1 MNVSFDKNMDLKK
14 LSIVMPA
21 YNEGGGIEKT
31 LRKTFSVLQNKGF
44 SFEVIVV
51 NNGSTDN
58 SKEVLTTLQKE
69 FPELKVISVMPNRN
83 YGGGIK
89 AGLENATGNIL
100 GWTDA
105 DGQVDPKGI
114 VDLYHLITDQGF
126 KVAKAYRHPRIESK
140 YRKFQSNVFNTIF
153 KLFFGNIANDINAKP
168 KLMAREIYEKFPL
181 ESNDIFIDAE
191 WVIKLAKAK
200 IPMGNAPVPFL
211 KREFGKSKMRFWTS
225 LEFLYRMVYYFLRV
239 KN

>member
-1 MNVSFDKNMDLKK
+1 
-14 LSIVMPA
+14 MPA

-31 LRKTFSVLQNKGF
+31 LRKTFNVLKNQGF
-44 SFEVIVV
+44 PFEVIVV

-58 SKEVLTTLQKE
+58 SKEVLFGLQNE
-69 FPELKVISVMPNRN
+69 LPELKVVSVMPNRN

-89 AGLENATGNIL
+89 AGLENAEGEIL

-114 VDLYHLITDQGF
+114 VDLYHLISDKGY
-126 KVAKAYRHPRIESK
+126 KVAKAYRHPRIETR
-140 YRKFQSNVFNTIF
+140 YRKFQSEIFNIIF
-153 KLFFGNIANDINAKP
+153 KTFFGNIADDVNAKP
-168 KLMAREIYEKFPL
+168 KLMTREIYEKIPL

-191 WVIKLAKAK
+191 LIIRLAKARIK
-200 IPMGNAPVPFL
+200 VGTAPVPFL

-225 LEFLYRMVYYFLRV
+225 LEFLSRMVYYFFRV
-239 KN
+239 HKEKSRLQ